1 MLSFSRKFLLMIPLA
16 LAACGFTPVY
26 APGGTGAQLQ
36 NSITVQAPNT
46 RDEFLLTQRLEE
58 RLGRASEAPYALNYT
73 LRSSRA
79 NLAVDSEGSTTR
91 FNIIGSADYSLVE
104 TGTGRVIASDR
115 VDNFTGY
122 SAAGTTVATL
132 AAERDAQQRLMILL
146 ADQIVTRILTT
157 DLQ

>member
-26 APGGTGAQLQ
+26 APGGTGAQVQ

-58 RLGRASEAPYALNYT
+58 RLGRASEARYALNYT
-73 LRSSRA
+73 VRSNRTR
-79 NLAVDSEGSTTR
+79 LAVDTEGSATR
-91 FNIIGSADYSLVE
+91 FNILGSARYSLVE
-104 TGTGRVIASDR
+104 TSTGRVVASDS

-122 SAAGTTVATL
+122 SAAGTTVAAL
-132 AAERDAQQRLMILL
+132 AAQRDAQKRLMILL
-146 ADQIVTRILTT
+146 ADQIVTRVLTT